1 MQSVFCSVKINAIKI
16 ELGEKELR
24 LSAENISFEIN
35 GKQILHNVSYAFAE
49 GKRTG
54 IIGSNGAGKSTLLKI
69 LCLLTKK
76 FTGMVT
82 IDGEDIKNINRN
94 RLAQMIAIL
103 PQEKEVPADVT
114 VRQLT
119 SYGRF
124 PHRSIFKI
132 NNPKEDRDAIDWAL
146 KVTQLNELA
155 ERQISTLSGGERQR
169 AWLSMVLAQRPQI
182 LLLDEPTTYLD
193 IRHQLE
199 VMKIISEV
207 NRSSSMT
214 IIMVLHDI
222 NHARLF
228 TDDVIIIK
236 DRQIFTGGNPKEI
249 LTEDVIGKVFGIE
262 ADTFTNK
269 KGDSVIMPLMT
280 FNNSSEKFLT
290 RNSN

>member
-1 MQSVFCSVKINAIKI
+1 MQSVFCGVKINTIKI

-35 GKQILHNVSYAFAE
+35 GKQILHNVSYTFAE

-54 IIGSNGAGKSTLLKI
+54 IIGQNGAGKSTLLKI
-69 LCLLTKK
+69 LCLLTKR
-76 FTGMVT
+76 FTGTVS
-82 IDGEDIKNINRN
+82 IDGEDIKSINRN

-114 VRQLT
+114 VKQLT

-124 PHRSIFKI
+124 PHHSLFKSR
-132 NNPKEDRDAIDWAL
+132 NPKEDRDALEWAL
-146 KVTQLNELA
+146 KVTQLNGLA
-155 ERQISTLSGGERQR
+155 DRQVSTLSGGERQR

-199 VMKIISEV
+199 VMEIISEV
-207 NRSSSMT
+207 NRRIGMT

-222 NHARLF
+222 NHACMF
-228 TDDVIIIK
+228 TDEVIIIK
-236 DRQIFTGGNPKEI
+236 DRQIFASGLPREV
-249 LTEDVIGKVFGIE
+249 LTKDSIEEVFNVK
-262 ADTFTNK
+262 ADIFTNK
-269 KGDSVIMPLMT
+269 SGESVIMPIT
-280 FNNSSEKFLT
+280 KFI
-290 RNSN
+290 